1 MSIEWVQV
9 LLGIAATAIIGLVA
23 AVWIML
29 KERIALL
36 RDEFNRRFTD
46 SDRQRELETRE
57 MKKEIETLRKARH
70 NLVDRLSA
78 VETFLKYFVPTKRP
92 RLDRKDIEDDDEGM

>member
-1 MSIEWVQV
+1 MSVEWVQV

-36 RDEFNRRFTD
+36 RDEFNRRFAD
-46 SDRQRELETRE
+46 QEHQREVETRE
-57 MKKEIETLRKARH
+57 LKKEIETLRKARH

-78 VETFLKYFVPTKRP
+78 VETFLKYFVPTRRP
-92 RLDRKDIEDDDEGM
+92 KLEHRDEDEDEGM

>member
-1 MSIEWVQV
+1 MSVEWIQV

-29 KERIALL
+29 KERISLL
-36 RDEFNRRFTD
+36 RDEFNRRFAD
-46 SDRQRELETRE
+46 QDRQREAEARE
-57 MKKEIETLRKARH
+57 IKKEIEILRKARH

-78 VETFLKYFVPTKRP
+78 VETFLKYFVPTRRP
-92 RLDRKDIEDDDEGM
+92 KLERREEEDEDGM

>member
-29 KERIALL
+29 KERISLL
-36 RDEFNRRFTD
+36 RDELNRRFTD
-46 SDRQRELETRE
+46 QEHQREADTRE
-57 MKKEIETLRKARH
+57 MKKEIEILRKARH

-92 RLDRKDIEDDDEGM
+92 RLECREKEDEEGV

>member
-9 LLGIAATAIIGLVA
+9 LLGIAATVIIALVGV
-23 AVWIML
+23 VWIML

-36 RDEFNRRFTD
+36 REDFDRRI
-46 SDRQRELETRE
+46 SDLSAQREAESRE
-57 MKKEIETLRKARH
+57 LKKEIETLRKARH
-70 NLVDRLSA
+70 NMVDRLSA

-92 RLDRKDIEDDDEGM
+92 QLDRNDIEDDGL

>member
-36 RDEFNRRFTD
+36 RDEFNRRFAD
-46 SDRQRELETRE
+46 SEHQREAETRE
-57 MKKEIETLRKARH
+57 IKKEIEILRKARH

-92 RLDRKDIEDDDEGM
+92 RLERREDEDDQGGM

>member
-9 LLGIAATAIIGLVA
+9 LLGIAASALIGLVA
-23 AVWIML
+23 AIWIML

-36 RDEFNRRFTD
+36 RDEFNRRLTD
-46 SDRQRELETRE
+46 QEHQREAEMRE
-57 MKKEIETLRKARH
+57 VKKEIETLRKARH

-78 VETFLKYFVPTKRP
+78 VETFLKYFVPTRRP
-92 RLDRKDIEDDDEGM
+92 KLERRDDEDDQGGM

>member
-1 MSIEWVQV
+1 VSVEWVQV

-36 RDEFNRRFTD
+36 RDEFNRRFAD
-46 SDRQRELETRE
+46 HDKQREAETRE
-57 MKKEIETLRKARH
+57 IKKEIEILRKARH

-78 VETFLKYFVPTKRP
+78 VETFLKYFVPTRRP
-92 RLDRKDIEDDDEGM
+92 KLERRDEEEEDGGM